1 MKKNARVIEISGI
14 TWLLFLLFTII
25 CLFVGFVV
33 FPGYVSMTMWNKLVA
48 PYGLPVIRLYQGML
62 LWVIIALGI
71 YLSNGGKSPI
81 AFKSAA
87 QLNEREIVD
96 LMSRINE
103 KAKKNKKQIMV
114 IDKNNEVKTL
124 ETFEKEHL
132 KKENDKENLW
142 KRFYSEH

>member
-14 TWLLFLLFTII
+14 TGLLFLLFTII

-132 KKENDKENLW
+132 KKENDKENL
-142 KRFYSEH
+142 

>member
-14 TWLLFLLFTII
+14 TGLLFLLFTII

-48 PYGLPVIRLYQGML
+48 PYGLPVIRLYQCML

-103 KAKKNKKQIMV
+103 KAKQNKKQIMV

-132 KKENDKENLW
+132 KKENDKENL
-142 KRFYSEH
+142 

>member
-14 TWLLFLLFTII
+14 TGLLFLLFTII

-124 ETFEKEHL
+124 ETFGKEHL
-132 KKENDKENLW
+132 KKENDKENL
-142 KRFYSEH
+142 

>member
-14 TWLLFLLFTII
+14 TGLLFLLFTII

-103 KAKKNKKQIMV
+103 KAKQNKKQIMV

-132 KKENDKENLW
+132 KKENDKENL
-142 KRFYSEH
+142 